1 MTDLNETSNSDRK
14 EEQRS
19 CLERISALTKKLWEQ
34 IGQKAADLAEDDFDF
49 RESDADFS
57 HSFAFP
63 SPLRRRAK
71 TFQAFIAG
79 GLIGAASVLMLTSYL
94 DSEAVEERQMA
105 SLIQER
111 AAEEQTLTPIAEVAD
126 LPLEGENV
134 LQTASADEK
143 EPPAVELLPDNVETF
158 EVKPKESLAAVLK
171 KGGLT
176 NQEIYRV
183 SLALEDILD
192 LTRIQV
198 GDKVEVG
205 TVKSDAG
212 ENVLFSVTVEDRKGF
227 RYTASRSDEEIFEAS
242 LKEPDV
248 ELKTE
253 YAEAEIDGPFILS
266 AQNAGVP
273 TNVVHQMIWAFDGP
287 VDFERDLRKGDS
299 FTAVFKKEYN
309 TEGNP
314 TGNGELM
321 YASLTLRN
329 KVLERYLYT
338 DSHDHSDYYDETGK
352 IARKLFIMHPL
363 KRPRQT
369 SRFGMRKHPIL
380 GYSTMHWGADFGA
393 PIGTPIRA
401 PGEGTIVK
409 AGRLGSYGKYVK
421 IKHNSEYS
429 SAYGHMSRI
438 HDKIR
443 VGKKVKAGEI
453 IGYVGNTGRSTGPH
467 LHWELH
473 KNGKRINPLTQKITA
488 QKKLVGTELRRFYA
502 ARDKIRADL
511 LGSTTAIA
519 KAEPLPED
527 RRPAYQGPQ
536 KAKKKVR
543 ARPRKTASRVTK
555 ERKG

>member
-63 SPLRRRAK
+63 SPFRRRAK

-198 GDKVEVG
+198 GDKIEVG

-536 KAKKKVR
+536 KAKKKAR